1 MESLYQSPDM
11 GLWQGRIDSH
21 TLFDAF
27 RWHQWVKPLDLNDCS
42 DKTPLIFNEKGIAFI
57 GFCCDEGIRLN
68 KGRHGASDGPN
79 SIRRSLCNL
88 PCYFNQTLK
97 LFDAGNVI
105 CDDDASLEDSQRT
118 LAESVYKI
126 KALGLF
132 PIVLGGGHELAYGHW
147 KGLQNYLNATA
158 VNNAKQSLG
167 IVNFDAHFD
176 MRPYKADADHIA
188 NGPSSGTM
196 FRQIADDC
204 QQAGLSFDYL
214 CLGIQK
220 RGNTV
225 DLFKAAIARG
235 TDYWLAVDMNLEGT
249 PLQQEKLKNHIKTAG
264 KLYVT
269 LCTDVIASS
278 FAPGVSAP
286 QPLGLHPEMVT
297 QLIKQLIRSGK
308 VEGFDVA
315 EVSPRFDHDSVTAS
329 LASTVIFAVVSELA
343 EVWAC
348 ATTY

>member
-1 MESLYQSPDM
+1 METLYQNPDM
-11 GLWQGRIDSH
+11 SLWQGRVDSR

-27 RWHQWVKPLDLNDCS
+27 RWHQWIKPLDLGTS
-42 DKTPLIFNEKGIAFI
+42 TPHKPLLPHEKGIAFI

-88 PCYFNQTLK
+88 PCYFTQSLK
-97 LFDAGNVI
+97 LFDAGNI
-105 CDDDASLEDSQRT
+105 LCDDDASLCDSQQM
-118 LAESVYKI
+118 LARSIIKI
-126 KALGLF
+126 KQLGLF

-147 KGLQNYLNATA
+147 KGLQDYLDANSIVPSTR
-158 VNNAKQSLG
+158 SLG

-176 MRPYKADADHIA
+176 MRPYKEDQDHIA
-188 NGPSSGTM
+188 SGPSSGTM

-204 QQAGLSFDYL
+204 IASNRIFEYL

-225 DLFKAAIARG
+225 DLFKSAIALG
-235 TDYWLAVDMNLEGT
+235 TEYWLAVDMNLEGT
-249 PLQQEKLKNHIKTAG
+249 PLQQEKLKNHLKAAD

-343 EVWAC
+343 EVWQTAI
-348 ATTY
+348 TY

>member
-1 MESLYQSPDM
+1 METLYQGPDM
-11 GLWQGRIDSH
+11 GLWQGRIDSR

-27 RWHQWVKPLDLNDCS
+27 RWHQWVKPLNLLEIS
-42 DKTPLIFNEKGIAFI
+42 ENEMPFQDNRGIAFI

-79 SIRRSLCNL
+79 SIRKSLCNL
-88 PCYFNQTLK
+88 PCYFTQTLH
-97 LFDAGNVI
+97 LYDAGNVL
-105 CDDDASLEDSQRT
+105 CDDDASLGDSQRT
-118 LAESVYKI
+118 LSEAIFKI
-126 KALGLF
+126 KELGLF

-147 KGLQNYLNATA
+147 KGLQNYLDASSNL
-158 VNNAKQSLG
+158 KSSRSLG

-176 MRPYKADADHIA
+176 MRPYKADSDHIA
-188 NGPSSGTM
+188 SGPSSGTM

-204 QQAGLSFDYL
+204 ATAERPFEYL

-225 DLFKAAIARG
+225 DLFKSAIALG
-235 TDYWLAVDMNLEGT
+235 TEYWLAVDMNLEGT
-249 PLQQEKLKNHIKTAG
+249 PLQQEKLKSHIRTAE

-297 QLIKQLIRSGK
+297 QMIKQLIRSGK

-315 EVSPRFDHDSVTAS
+315 EVSPRFDHDNVTAS

-343 EVWAC
+343 EVWNC
-348 ATTY
+348 AINY

>member
-27 RWHQWVKPLDLNDCS
+27 RWHQWIKPLNLAAVQTNG
-42 DKTPLIFNEKGIAFI
+42 PLRANEKGIAFI

-79 SIRRSLCNL
+79 SIRKALCNL
-88 PCYFNQTLK
+88 PCYFNQSLK
-97 LFDAGNVI
+97 LYDAGNVI

-118 LAESVYKI
+118 LAEAVFKI
-126 KALGLF
+126 KSMGLF

-147 KGLQNYLNATA
+147 KGLQNYLNTTTA
-158 VNNAKQSLG
+158 SNRGLG

-176 MRPYKADADHIA
+176 MRPYQADADHIA
-188 NGPSSGTM
+188 SGPSSGTM

-204 QQAGLSFDYL
+204 QQVGQNFEYL

-225 DLFKAAIARG
+225 DLFKSAIARG

-249 PLQQEKLKNHIKTAG
+249 PLQQEKLKSHIKAAD

-329 LASTVIFAVVSELA
+329 LASTVIFAVASELA
-343 EVWAC
+343 EVWNC
-348 ATTY
+348 VINY

>member
-1 MESLYQSPDM
+1 MNLYQEPDA
-11 GLWQGRIDSH
+11 GIWKGRIDSL

-27 RWHQWVKPLDLNDCS
+27 RWHQWVRPLNLNES
-42 DKTPLIFNEKGIAFI
+42 VAFISEGALGIAFI

-68 KGRHGASDGPN
+68 RGRDGASDGPN
-79 SIRRSLCNL
+79 SIRRALNNL
-88 PCYFNQTLK
+88 PCTFNPDLK
-97 LFDAGNVI
+97 LYDAGNVL
-105 CDDDASLEDSQRT
+105 CEDDASLKESQET
-118 LAESVYKI
+118 LAACVKKLKDHGY
-126 KALGLF
+126 F

-147 KGLQNYLNATA
+147 KGLYQHLKKDLPNPSM
-158 VNNAKQSLG
+158 K

-176 MRPYKADADHIA
+176 LRPYQADADHIA

-204 QQAGLSFDYL
+204 SKDEAEFDYL

-225 DLFKAAIARG
+225 DLFKSAKALD
-235 TDYWLAVDMNLEGT
+235 TKYWLAVDMINT
-249 PLQQEKLKNHIKTAG
+249 HIDLLMAHLDVDIIKSEH
-264 KLYVT
+264 LYVT

-297 QLIKQLIRSGK
+297 QLIKHLIKSGK

-315 EVSPRFDHDSVTAS
+315 EVSPRFDHDGVTAS
-329 LASTVIFAVVSELA
+329 LASTVIYAVVTELA
-343 EVWAC
+343 DIYNLSVDI
-348 ATTY
+348 